1 MKKLLSAVAA
11 AVIFCFGFAFSSC
24 KDDPSAVADYYFYPV
39 NSYEEHI
46 SSGSTAAE
54 GRGYAMGT
62 DVILRIADA
71 DNFAD
76 EGNYEKFK
84 ELWNDIRQMLIE
96 VNSAVSATLP
106 TSCVSAFNAADA
118 GEKVRINKTAYDI
131 ISLAQSVY
139 EATDGYFNP
148 AVYHSLQL
156 YGFDSG
162 VVKKPSALPDAAS
175 VAAFKTLADSFAD
188 LSLIEEDGNYYALKP
203 SATVT
208 VGGREY
214 SLALDLGG
222 IGKGWCADRAD
233 ELIEAYGFEYGL
245 FYFGS
250 STMALNKYYS
260 AAEAEDFYNI
270 ILRDPRGNATDYA
283 TDYYAKL
290 HVKDSSLSSSG
301 DYMLYYEY
309 GGVRYCHIIDPKT
322 GSPIQ
327 TGIATVTIIGGS
339 AAEDDALTTALSA
352 MGRQKAEEY
361 IAQNLSDRQVVMLVI
376 EDGEGIIVSNCTDKL
391 TVINQN
397 YSTAAIG
404 QVG

>member
-24 KDDPSAVADYYFYPV
+24 KDDSAAVADYYFYPV

-76 EGNYEKFK
+76 EGTYEKFK

-96 VNSAVSATLP
+96 VNSAVSATLS

-139 EATDGYFNP
+139 EAMDGYFNP

-188 LSLIEEDGNYYALKP
+188 LSLTEEDGSYYALKP
-203 SATVT
+203 ATTVT

-233 ELIEAYGFEYGL
+233 ELIEAYGFEYGW

-250 STMALNKYYS
+250 STMAVKKYYS
-260 AAEAEDFYNI
+260 STETDDFYKI
-270 ILRDPRGNATDYA
+270 MLRDPRGNM
-283 TDYYAKL
+283 TDYYAQL
-290 HVKDSSLSSSG
+290 PVKDSSLSSSG

-327 TGIATVTIIGGS
+327 TGVATVTIIGGS

-361 IAQNLSDRQVVMLVI
+361 IAQNLSDRLVVMLVI
-376 EDGEGIIVSNCTDKL
+376 EDGEGVIVSNCKDMF

-397 YSTAAIG
+397 YSTVAIG

>member
-1 MKKLLSAVAA
+1 MKKLLSAAA
-11 AVIFCFGFAFSSC
+11 AAAIICSAFVFSSC
-24 KDDPSAVADYYFYPV
+24 KDDPSDTADYYFYPV
-39 NSYEEHI
+39 DSYKEYI
-46 SSGSTAAE
+46 SSGSTAAQ
-54 GRGYAMGT
+54 GSGYIMGT

-76 EGNYEKFK
+76 EGTYEKFG
-84 ELWNDIRQMLIE
+84 ELWDDIRQMLID
-96 VNSAVSATLP
+96 VNSAVSATLS
-106 TSCVSAFNAADA
+106 TSCVSEFNAAAA

-148 AVYHSLQL
+148 AVYHSLRL
-156 YGFDSG
+156 YGFGSG
-162 VVKKPSALPDAAS
+162 VVNEPSALPDAAS
-175 VAAFKTLADSFAD
+175 VAAFKTLADSFAE
-188 LSLIEEDGNYYALKP
+188 LRLTEEDGNYYALKP
-203 SATVT
+203 TTTVT
-208 VGGREY
+208 VDGREY

-233 ELIEAYGFEYGL
+233 ELMEAYGFEYGW

-250 STMALNKYYS
+250 STMAVKKYYS
-260 AAEAEDFYNI
+260 STEADDFYKVM
-270 ILRDPRGNATDYA
+270 LRDPRGNV
-283 TDYYAKL
+283 TDYYAQL
-290 HVKDSSLSSSG
+290 PVKESSLSSSG

-309 GGVRYCHIIDPKT
+309 GGVRYCHIIDPTT

-327 TGIATVTIIGGS
+327 TGVATVTVIGGS

-361 IAQNLSDRQVVMLVI
+361 IARNLSDRLVVMLVI
-376 EDGEGIIVSNCTDKL
+376 EDGEGVIVSNCADKL